1 MKEATNTHTRI
12 QINIYIILYIN
23 NTMMGYKSGNSF
35 EMMANNKYSQTK
47 THNQHCA
54 CGQLS
59 IPTPPAEKIR
69 SMKKESNHL
78 GKESNHLGQKERAL
92 NARKHRERKQH
103 FLQYRNKFKALPKIS
118 RYF

>member
-1 MKEATNTHTRI
+1 
-12 QINIYIILYIN
+12 
-23 NTMMGYKSGNSF
+23 MMGYKSGNSF

-69 SMKKESNHL
+69 
-78 GKESNHLGQKERAL
+78 
-92 NARKHRERKQH
+92 
-103 FLQYRNKFKALPKIS
+103 
-118 RYF
+118 

>member
-1 MKEATNTHTRI
+1 MDPAVAWYQEEQEGPSMAVWLRIWETNSE
-12 QINIYIILYIN
+12 LYSLNANYGPGSNGGGGPEGPKGPRGSAGGGAGEQNNNNN

-69 SMKKESNHL
+69 
-78 GKESNHLGQKERAL
+78 
-92 NARKHRERKQH
+92 
-103 FLQYRNKFKALPKIS
+103 
-118 RYF
+118 